1 MVIKNGNEEKYP
13 GSVIGI
19 VPLLLIV
26 LLTVPLYFGG
36 FGSAIVFDPH
46 GLLPTLNLLFLFVC
60 PIITGYLASKSYLR
74 DGSTGLLMLT
84 GGVFAF
90 AIGGLIAGF
99 LLPAKGPNA
108 VITIHNIAVF
118 LAGIFHF
125 IGAGFA
131 FGSFQSEQ
139 TVRKRKL
146 QLTQIILGITVFLTI
161 LTYCVLHNIL
171 PIFFIQGQGPTLIRQ
186 LVLGSATLFF
196 CLSGVLFL
204 NSYGKS
210 RNRFLYWYS
219 ISLFLISTGLL
230 LIFFQKSFGSPIG
243 WLGRTAQYI
252 GGIYLIIA
260 IFSGAK
266 ESGVGVMG
274 FDKILGSFFR
284 NQLEILLKERTEQLS
299 QVNEKLHMEVE
310 KLKQAEEA
318 LRESEVYFKSVMD
331 SLPIGVAVNSIDP
344 AVTFKYMNDNFCK
357 YYRTTREALASP
369 DAFWN
374 SVYEDPK
381 RMYWEDV
388 PITRK
393 GEETSFI
400 TAQNT
405 PIPGKQLMI
414 STVWDVTKRNKTEL
428 RLKENEARFRE
439 LFENMYA
446 GVAIY
451 RVENDGEDFIFVD
464 MNRSGER
471 ISAVNKEAIID
482 QSVIK
487 IFPAI
492 KEMGLFDVFKR
503 VYRTGKTEHFPIS
516 QYKDNRL
523 SIWVDNTVF
532 KVPSGEIVA
541 VYRDDTE
548 RQKAIEKL
556 KQSESEIRELNQD
569 LERRVSQRTAQLER
583 TMRSLE
589 SSNKELESFAYIAS
603 HDLQEPLRKVQAF
616 SDRLKTKYAAVLDE
630 HGMDYLTRLESSGH
644 RMQTMV
650 NDLLAFSRVKTQ
662 GRAFVTI
669 HLNDIVKEVMN
680 DLEIRIKETGASV
693 EINDLPIIEADPHQ
707 MQQLFLNLI
716 SNALKFHFKDAVPL
730 VKIYQN
736 SDIAA
741 AHDPDVFCKIIVEDN
756 GIGFEDQYRDRIF
769 KPFQRLHGRDEYK
782 GTGIGLAICHRIIER
797 HRGSIT
803 ADSQVGHGTKFIIN
817 LPIKQNSEE

>member
-1 MVIKNGNEEKYP
+1 M
-13 GSVIGI
+13 
-19 VPLLLIV
+19 
-26 LLTVPLYFGG
+26 
-36 FGSAIVFDPH
+36 
-46 GLLPTLNLLFLFVC
+46 FL
-60 PIITGYLASKSYLR
+60 S
-74 DGSTGLLMLT
+74 
-84 GGVFAF
+84 
-90 AIGGLIAGF
+90 
-99 LLPAKGPNA
+99 
-108 VITIHNIAVF
+108 
-118 LAGIFHF
+118 GIFHF
-125 IGAGFA
+125 IGAGLA
-131 FGSFQSEQ
+131 FSSFQSEQ
-139 TVRKRKL
+139 TARRREL
-146 QLTQIILGITVFLTI
+146 HLTQIILGILVFLSI
-161 LTYCVLHNIL
+161 LTYCVLQNIL
-171 PIFFIQGQGPTLIRQ
+171 PMFFIQGQGPTLIRQ
-186 LVLGSATLFF
+186 IILGSATLFF
-196 CLSGVLFL
+196 CLSGLIFL

-210 RNRFLYWYS
+210 RSRFLYWYS

-230 LIFFQKSFGSPIG
+230 LIFFQESFGSPIG

-266 ESGVGVMG
+266 ESGVGVMR
-274 FDKILGSFFR
+274 FDKILGSFFS
-284 NQLEILLKERTEQLS
+284 NQLEVLLKERTEQLS

-318 LRESEVYFKSVMD
+318 LRESNSYIRSVMN
-331 SLPIGVAVNSIDP
+331 SLPIGIAVNSVDP
-344 AVTFKYMNDNFCK
+344 AVKFEYMNDNFYR

-369 DAFWN
+369 DAFWT
-374 SVYEDPK
+374 SVYEDPSFREEIK
-381 RMYWEDV
+381 KRILDDCASGDPERMYWEDV

-414 STVWDVTKRNKTEL
+414 STVLDVTQRKKAEL
-428 RLKENEARFRE
+428 CLKENEARFRE
-439 LFENMYA
+439 LFENMYD

-464 MNRSGER
+464 MNKSGER

-482 QSVIK
+482 QQLIK
-487 IFPAI
+487 IFPGI

-503 VYRTGKTEHFPIS
+503 VFRTGKAEHFPIS
-516 QYKDNRL
+516 QYKDDRL

-556 KQSESEIRELNQD
+556 KQSESEIRELNRD
-569 LERRVSQRTAQLER
+569 LEKRVFRRTAQLER
-583 TMRSLE
+583 TMRFLE

-630 HGMDYLTRLESSGH
+630 KGMDYLTRLESSGH

-650 NDLLAFSRVKTQ
+650 NDLLSFSRVKTQ
-662 GRAFVTI
+662 GKAFVTI
-669 HLNDIVKEVMN
+669 HLNDILKEVIN
-680 DLEIRIKETGASV
+680 DLEISINETGASV

-707 MQQLFLNLI
+707 IQQLFLNLI
-716 SNALKFHFKDAVPL
+716 SNALKFHSKDAVPS
-730 VKIYQN
+730 VKIYQK
-736 SDIAA
+736 SDIATS
-741 AHDPDVFCKIIVEDN
+741 HDSNSFCKIIVEDN

-769 KPFQRLHGRDEYK
+769 KPFQRLHGREAYK

-797 HRGSIT
+797 HGGSIT
-803 ADSQVGHGTKFIIN
+803 ADSHVGRGTKFIVA
-817 LPIKQNSEE
+817 LPIKQKQRGINK